1 MRNRDTFSGYHPVI
15 NLFYFVLVLAFSMV
29 LMHPVCLC
37 ISLTA
42 ALCCSLTLGGKKSVR
57 GSLLLLLPM
66 ALVAAAVNVLF
77 NHEGATIL
85 AYLPSGNPLTLESIV
100 YGFSAAVMLSA
111 LVLWFLCFSQVMTS
125 DKLAYLFGRIIPAL
139 SLVISMTL
147 RFVPKFKAQFKVVA
161 DAQKCAGRPIDEGKT
176 LQRIKH
182 AVTVF
187 SIMVTWSLENGIE
200 TADSMKSRGYGLSG
214 RTAFSIYRFD
224 ERDGVILLWFCFCG
238 GILGWGALTGG
249 LSWRY
254 YPTIKGTP
262 LTPVA
267 VCLLLCWAGLCLT
280 PVAINVHADR
290 MWDRLHGKE
299 AAI

>member
-1 MRNRDTFSGYHPVI
+1 MQKRDTFSGYHPVI

-37 ISLTA
+37 ISLAA
-42 ALCCSLTLGGKKSVR
+42 ALCCSLTLGGKKAVR

-66 ALVAAAVNVLF
+66 AAVAAAVNVLF

-85 AYLPSGNPLTLESIV
+85 AYLPSGNPLTLESII

-125 DKLAYLFGRIIPAL
+125 DKLVYLFGRIIPAL

-176 LQRIKH
+176 LRKIKN

-200 TADSMKSRGYGLSG
+200 TADSMKSRGYGLPG
-214 RTAFSIYRFD
+214 RSAFSIYTFD
-224 ERDGVILLWFCFCG
+224 KRDKKALLWLTVCAAAMIYGTVSGNFAWQFYPVMRGRSMDVAVILLYLLYLA
-238 GILGWGALTGG
+238 LGM
-249 LSWRY
+249 
-254 YPTIKGTP
+254 
-262 LTPVA
+262 TPVF
-267 VCLLLCWAGLCLT
+267 
-280 PVAINVHADR
+280 
-290 MWDRLHGKE
+290 LHWQEERNWKNLQKE
-299 AAI
+299 AEA

>member
-1 MRNRDTFSGYHPVI
+1 MQKRDTFSGYHPVI

-37 ISLTA
+37 ISLAA
-42 ALCCSLTLGGKKSVR
+42 ALCCSLTLGGKKAVR

-66 ALVAAAVNVLF
+66 AAVAAAVNVLF

-85 AYLPSGNPLTLESIV
+85 AYLPSGNPLTLESIF

-125 DKLAYLFGRIIPAL
+125 DKLVYLFGRIIPAL

-161 DAQKCAGRPIDEGKT
+161 DAQACAGRPINEGKK
-176 LQRIKH
+176 LQRIKN
-182 AVTVF
+182 AVTIF

-200 TADSMKSRGYGLSG
+200 TADSMKSRGYGLPG
-214 RTAFSIYRFD
+214 RSAFSIYTCD
-224 ERDGVILLWFCFCG
+224 KRDKKALLWLTACAAAMVYGTVSGNFAWQFYPVMRG
-238 GILGWGALTGG
+238 RSMDVAVLLLYLLYLALGM
-249 LSWRY
+249 
-254 YPTIKGTP
+254 
-262 LTPVA
+262 TPVF
-267 VCLLLCWAGLCLT
+267 
-280 PVAINVHADR
+280 
-290 MWDRLHGKE
+290 LHWQEERNWKNLQKE
-299 AAI
+299 AEL

>member
-85 AYLPSGNPLTLESIV
+85 AYLPSGNPLTLESII

-125 DKLAYLFGRIIPAL
+125 DKLVYLFGRIIPAL

-200 TADSMKSRGYGLSG
+200 TADSMKSRGYGLPG
-214 RTAFSIYRFD
+214 RSAFSIYTFGK
-224 ERDGVILLWFCFCG
+224 RDKLAALWLSFCAVLLFS
-238 GILGWGALTGG
+238 GALTGRFQ
-249 LSWRY
+249 WQY
-254 YPTIKGTP
+254 YPIMKGAELSFVTAAMYVVYLALG
-262 LTPVA
+262 LTPVFFN
-267 VCLLLCWAGLCLT
+267 WQE
-280 PVAINVHADR
+280 DR
-290 MWDRLHGKE
+290 VWKKLQE
-299 AAI
+299 ET

>member
-37 ISLTA
+37 ISLAA

-100 YGFSAAVMLSA
+100 YGFSAAAMLSA

-125 DKLAYLFGRIIPAL
+125 DKLVYLFGRIIPAL

-161 DAQKCAGRPIDEGKT
+161 DAQKCAGRPIDEGRT
-176 LQRIKH
+176 LRKMKN

-200 TADSMKSRGYGLSG
+200 TADSMKSRGYGLPG
-214 RTAFSIYRFD
+214 RSAFSIYTFD
-224 ERDGVILLWFCFCG
+224 KRDKLAALWLSFCAVF
-238 GILGWGALTGG
+238 LFSGALTGRFQ
-249 LSWRY
+249 WQY
-254 YPTIKGTP
+254 YPIMRGAEPSFVTAAMYVVYLALG
-262 LTPVA
+262 LTPVFFN
-267 VCLLLCWAGLCLT
+267 WQE
-280 PVAINVHADR
+280 DR
-290 MWDRLHGKE
+290 VWKKLQE
-299 AAI
+299 ET

>member
-85 AYLPSGNPLTLESIV
+85 AYFPSGNPLTLESIL
-100 YGFSAAVMLSA
+100 YGVSAAGMLSA

-125 DKLAYLFGRIIPAL
+125 DKLVYLFGRIIPAL

-176 LQRIKH
+176 ITRIKN

-200 TADSMKSRGYGLSG
+200 TADSMKSRGYGLPG
-214 RTAFSIYRFD
+214 RTAFSVYRFD
-224 ERDGVILLWFCFCG
+224 RRDGQALAVIALLG
-238 GILGWGALTGG
+238 GIVLAGAAFDGLT
-249 LSWRY
+249 WRY
-254 YPTIKGTP
+254 FPSVKWSTAP
-262 LTPVA
+262 LS
-267 VCLLLCWAGLCLT
+267 LCVLAAYAALCAFPIIL
-280 PVAINVHADR
+280 NR
-290 MWDRLHGKE
+290 KE
-299 AAI
+299 ERKWKALRSKI